1 MECDRQLALPVGAV
15 VDDIPL
21 VADHVTDA
29 DAAAVVIVRALDGGA
44 VVAAIWV
51 TAAAT
56 PNVTDG

>member
-21 VADHVTDA
+21 VAEKVTDA
-29 DAAAVVIVRALDGGA
+29 HAVADVIVRALDGDA

-56 PNVTDG
+56 PNVTNG